1 MNYYG
6 IYTNQ
11 LTLDKAYIHRT
22 LHNISQD
29 FASKALFL
37 SDQLDINEYVAATLL
52 MRGTTES
59 SRVSSNPI
67 DAAVLLYHGERG
79 YLLACLDAI
88 LKSAKDASI
97 SHEVKLVCS
106 QFIAELLQETI
117 SYNNNNASG
126 TFVSKVLWTL
136 ENLSKTISAIVNT
149 GTAVGRLPEAG
160 CGKLGEDISELR
172 IERLSDERVSIVQI
186 LYHITSLFKIDT
198 KDKVKMLEL
207 LEDAELTDSAT
218 SYMIIAMISA
228 LSNDNNS
235 MEEST
240 PSASTM
246 EFINAFHQRVMTHGS
261 KVPVIKAVV
270 VLQWVLYLS
279 DPSWVANVVGTGHAG
294 RSETDIQQLL
304 DFSIATD
311 VFGFMN
317 EYLLYFQQPNAT
329 IDTERQA
336 IKSNIK
342 NGGSTK
348 TLDKSNYHNF
358 NADIRDDF
366 QPFVI
371 YELEKLGISI
381 IRTLFSTLQKLK
393 YKEEDTNTP
402 VQAPLSKEKALI
414 STSEQ
419 DNQCH
424 DLQYFLVFLASVFR
438 NRVNDGSVFWNRE
451 QDGVHHFIRW
461 LLDIKIVDTVGAA
474 FDFFGSI
481 ATGDACAIN
490 MFHLFKAGM
499 EADLKSSALFS
510 WGKPLAA
517 LEFYANLLQDI
528 SEESHAEIPA
538 AEEQLLLKF
547 LGILKQCV
555 QYSKEAR
562 ITFWS
567 DPNIHC
573 KGVLISLLNCPTS
586 TLLRAALFDVL
597 SAFCSSWGGGVD
609 DVGRW
614 ISMEMWHILESSD
627 MLLSSRKTTQERT
640 QPEYQPAGLL
650 QELESEKRSRV
661 FPETLSVI
669 RLIGSAIHTQSKREA
684 LITGFQPAKSSIP
697 EDLGKKTKY
706 PGATPFISLV
716 VDDIFVSLGTQKYSF
731 AEARWE
737 LTEACLMVMENSI
750 ACFDIKSFEIQSTRD
765 ILDKEMNS
773 LSPNN
778 YLVQSTL
785 LTYLTHPGFQVIV
798 RILAGGRVIDEL
810 FAVIDDCAKK
820 ETKEVENMPYH
831 KKCLVRALRIL
842 LRVLETQDTFCNA
855 LIPYINA
862 FSKRKASSEFQL
874 GEYTFPPL
882 PSVVPLGQ
890 LILFHTH
897 ILSRIAILVNY
908 EDQEE
913 VCFLCTKILNILSI
927 ASKDTVSNCGQ
938 PLSHAVSSS
947 SRASLA
953 TSITQVLSTSD
964 VSEAIAFGFSE
975 RLSISMP
982 EVTTCDDYEYD
993 INNIPFWQAT
1003 ETLKNTYN
1011 YSNDLKPRI
1020 STSVRLAILDLLLE
1034 NTQQPFSPTLAE
1046 FLLGYDLNTNNY
1058 LNKIKDTNTNRSD
1071 LVCFH
1076 AILDMLRQG
1085 IDTDVDREDA
1095 MMEDSTEPTDLLID
1109 THPILAEKCYALIY
1123 KVCSKKFLSIST
1135 LRYLRNRENFFYKQF
1150 DAMTSRLER
1159 NIEVE
1164 STPFGGTMICADGTQ
1179 YNTDFL
1185 KLRSKLHQ
1193 RAWLLRS
1200 IALELHT
1207 TVAMRQNSEVNKLL
1221 ELLYGR
1227 ATTLSSEDEDMETL
1241 DQQPLQQQQQQQQQ
1255 QAEHGLFSMR
1265 TVNKYE
1271 QPLVKMLEF
1280 VSSLEFSWKDNLM
1293 TTQEP
1298 RDLIYFQGFDPANFV
1313 VTSERGCAVYDVPSI
1328 YKKLREIQEVEF
1340 ANREDQI
1347 DIQIEMGFILSWAV
1361 SENHKKEIAFGKFHC
1376 LKAWKEVIH
1385 VTLVECFDLTS
1396 TSNRESI
1403 IYELL
1408 TMLLPKFVRVKD
1420 DTSENMLK
1428 SMSEIVLTLVN
1439 QLRKNASKQPV
1450 SQLPVDKLRSIF
1462 TGIVDGICHEQNI
1475 MVRGD
1480 LYSAI
1485 TSFLLYI
1492 KRLGRDESSKQL
1504 EQAILNHIASND
1516 AKFLDTLCRDA
1527 VDGYEI
1533 WKTTAFI
1540 ALDAL
1545 NTMALGA
1552 SSQIIQS
1559 FMVKKNFLQYIIEM
1573 IRNDDAALSN
1583 LLEQADGETQ

>member
-1 MNYYG
+1 M
-6 IYTNQ
+6 
-11 LTLDKAYIHRT
+11 LLDKAYINRT
-22 LHNISQD
+22 LHKISKD
-29 FASKALFL
+29 FATKALFL

-59 SRVSSNPI
+59 GRVGSNPI

-79 YLLACLDAI
+79 YLLACLDVI
-88 LKSAKDASI
+88 LKSIKDASI
-97 SHEVKLVCS
+97 SQEVKSIFS
-106 QFIAELLQETI
+106 QFISELLQETL
-117 SYNNNNASG
+117 SFNNRNTTGS
-126 TFVSKVLWTL
+126 FVSKILWTL
-136 ENLSKTISAIVNT
+136 ENLSKTMSAIMNT
-149 GTAVGRLPEAG
+149 GTVIGQLPTAG
-160 CGKLGEDISELR
+160 SGKLGEDISELR
-172 IERLSDERVSIVQI
+172 IDRLGDERVYIVQI
-186 LYHITSLFKIDT
+186 LYHITSIFGIDT
-198 KDKVKMLEL
+198 RDKMKMLEL
-207 LEDAELTDSAT
+207 LEEAELTDPAT
-218 SYMIIAMISA
+218 SYMIIAMVSA
-228 LSNDNNS
+228 LSNDNS
-235 MEEST
+235 TEEST
-240 PSASTM
+240 PNTSAM
-246 EFINAFHQRVMTHGS
+246 KFIDSFHHRIMTHGS

-270 VLQWVLYLS
+270 VLQWILYLS
-279 DPSWVANVVGTGHAG
+279 DPCRVANVVGSGNIG

-317 EYLLYFQQPNAT
+317 DYLLYFQQPNAI
-329 IDTERQA
+329 IDTERQ
-336 IKSNIK
+336 SIK
-342 NGGSTK
+342 NDVKKNNEDSTK

-371 YELEKLGISI
+371 YELEKLGISV

-402 VQAPLSKEKALI
+402 VQAPLSKEKALL

-419 DNQCH
+419 DGQCH

-438 NRVNDGSVFWNRE
+438 NRVNDGAVFWNRE
-451 QDGVHHFIRW
+451 QDGLHHFIRW

-517 LEFYANLLQDI
+517 LEFYSNLLQDI

-538 AEEQLLLKF
+538 TEEQLLLKF

-567 DPNIHC
+567 DSNIRC
-573 KGVLISLLNCPTS
+573 KEVLISLLNCPTS

-609 DVGRW
+609 DAGRW
-614 ISMEMWHILESSD
+614 ISMEMWTILEDSD
-627 MLLSSRKTTQERT
+627 MLLSSRKTAQERA
-640 QPEYQPAGLL
+640 QSVYQPAGLL
-650 QELESEKRSRV
+650 QELESEKRNRV

-669 RLIGSAIHTQSKREA
+669 RLIGSAIHIQSKREA

-697 EDLGKKTKY
+697 QDLGKNTKY

-716 VDDIFVSLGTQKYSF
+716 VDDIFVSLGTQNYSF

-750 ACFDIKSFEIQSTRD
+750 TSLDIKSFEIESIREN
-765 ILDKEMNS
+765 LDKEMKS

-778 YLVQSTL
+778 CFVESTL
-785 LTYLTHPGFQVIV
+785 LAYLTHPGFQVII

-810 FAVIDDCAKK
+810 FTVIDECAKK

-831 KKCLVRALRIL
+831 KKCLVRSLRIL
-842 LRVLETQDTFCNA
+842 LRVLKSQDTFCNA

-890 LILFHTH
+890 LILFHKN
-897 ILSRIAILVNY
+897 ILSRIALLVNY

-913 VCFLCTKILNILSI
+913 VCFLSTKILNILSI
-927 ASKDTVSNCGQ
+927 GSKDTMSNRGQ

-947 SRASLA
+947 SRSGLA
-953 TSITQVLSTSD
+953 TSITQVLSTSN
-964 VSEAIAFGFSE
+964 VSEAIVFGFSE

-982 EVTTCDDYEYD
+982 EVTTCDDYDYD
-993 INNIPFWQAT
+993 INNIPFWKAT

-1020 STSVRLAILDLLLE
+1020 STSVRLAILELLLE

-1046 FLLGYDLNTNNY
+1046 FLLGYDLATNNY
-1058 LNKIKDTNTNRSD
+1058 LNKIQDTNTNRSD

-1085 IDTDVDREDA
+1085 MDTDADPEDA
-1095 MMEDSTEPTDLLID
+1095 MMEDSAEPTDLLID

-1123 KVCSKKFLSIST
+1123 RLCTKKSLSIST

-1164 STPFGGTMICADGTQ
+1164 STPFGGIMICADGTQ
-1179 YNTDFL
+1179 YKTDFL

-1207 TVAMRQNSEVNKLL
+1207 TVALRQNNEVNKLL

-1227 ATTLSSEDEDMETL
+1227 TSTLSGEGDDMDTS
-1241 DQQPLQQQQQQQQQ
+1241 DQQLQQT
-1255 QAEHGLFSMR
+1255 EPGLFSMR
-1265 TVNKYE
+1265 AANKYE

-1280 VSSLEFSWKDNLM
+1280 VSSLEFSWKDDLM
-1293 TTQEP
+1293 ATQEP
-1298 RDLIYFQGFDPANFV
+1298 RDLVYFKGFEPANFV
-1313 VTSERGCAVYDVPSI
+1313 VTSERGCRVYDVPGI
-1328 YKKLREIQEVEF
+1328 YNKLREVQEVQF
-1340 ANREDQI
+1340 VNREDQF
-1347 DIQIEMGFILSWAV
+1347 DIETEMGFILSWV
-1361 SENHKKEIAFGKFHC
+1361 MSENHKNEIAYGKLHC

-1385 VTLVECFDLTS
+1385 ITLVECFDLTN
-1396 TSNRESI
+1396 TTNRESI

-1408 TMLLPKFVRVKD
+1408 TLLLPKFIRAKD
-1420 DTSENMLK
+1420 DTSESMLK

-1439 QLRKNASKQPV
+1439 QLRKDTSKRPT
-1450 SQLPVDKLRSIF
+1450 SHLPVDKLRSIF
-1462 TGIVDGICHEQNI
+1462 TGIVDGICHEENV

-1492 KRLGRDESSKQL
+1492 KRLGRDEASKRL
-1504 EQAILNHIASND
+1504 EQAILNQIASNN
-1516 AKFLDTLCRDA
+1516 AQFLDTLCRDA

-1552 SSQIIQS
+1552 SSQIVQS

-1583 LLEQADGETQ
+1583 LLEQADGKNRM

>member
-1 MNYYG
+1 VLKC
-6 IYTNQ
+6 III
-11 LTLDKAYIHRT
+11 DKAYINRT
-22 LHNISQD
+22 LHNISKD
-29 FASKALFL
+29 FATKALFL

-79 YLLACLDAI
+79 YLLACLDVI
-88 LKSAKDASI
+88 LKSTKDASI
-97 SHEVKLVCS
+97 SQEVKLVCS
-106 QFIAELLQETI
+106 QFISELLQESV
-117 SYNNNNASG
+117 SYNNHSATG
-126 TFVSKVLWTL
+126 TFVTKILWTL
-136 ENLSKTISAIVNT
+136 ENLSKTINAIVNT
-149 GTAVGRLPEAG
+149 GTVAGQLPAAG
-160 CGKLGEDISELR
+160 SGKLGEDISELR
-172 IERLSDERVSIVQI
+172 IDRLGDERVYIVQI
-186 LYHITSLFKIDT
+186 LYHIASLFSIDT
-198 KDKVKMLEL
+198 KDKLKMLEL
-207 LEDAELTDSAT
+207 LEEAELQDPAT

-228 LSNDNNS
+228 LSNDNS
-235 MEEST
+235 IEEST
-240 PSASTM
+240 PSTSTM
-246 EFINAFHQRVMTHGS
+246 EFIDSFHHRIMTHGS
-261 KVPVIKAVV
+261 KVPVIKAVI
-270 VLQWVLYLS
+270 VLQWILYIS
-279 DPSWVANVVGTGHAG
+279 DPCRVSNVIGAANPG
-294 RSETDIQQLL
+294 RSETDIKQLL

-317 EYLLYFQQPNAT
+317 EYLLYFQQPNAM

-336 IKSNIK
+336 IKNDILD
-342 NGGSTK
+342 NGK
-348 TLDKSNYHNF
+348 ALDKSDYHNF

-371 YELEKLGISI
+371 YELEKLGVLV

-393 YKEEDTNTP
+393 YAEEDTNTP
-402 VQAPLSKEKALI
+402 VQAPLTKETALL

-419 DNQCH
+419 EKQCH
-424 DLQYFLVFLASVFR
+424 DLQYFLTFLASVFR
-438 NRVNDGSVFWNRE
+438 NRVNDSVVFWDRE
-451 QDGVHHFIRW
+451 QGGLHYFIRW
-461 LLDIKIVDTVGAA
+461 LLDIKIVATVGAA

-490 MFHLFKAGM
+490 MFVLFKAGM
-499 EADLKSSALFS
+499 EADLASSALFS

-517 LEFYANLLQDI
+517 LEYYSSLLKD
-528 SEESHAEIPA
+528 STDEAPAEIPA

-562 ITFWS
+562 LTFWYDS
-567 DPNIHC
+567 KIHC
-573 KGVLISLLNCPTS
+573 KEILISLLNCPTS

-609 DVGRW
+609 DVGRC
-614 ISMEMWHILESSD
+614 ISMDMWNILQDSD
-627 MLLSSRKTTQERT
+627 MLLSSRKVTQDRA
-640 QPEYQPAGLL
+640 QPVYQPAGLL
-650 QELESEKRSRV
+650 LELENEKRSRV

-669 RLIGSAIHTQSKREA
+669 RLIGSAIHTQSKRQA
-684 LITGFQPAKSSIP
+684 LVSGFQPARSSIP
-697 EDLGKKTKY
+697 QDLGKNTRY
-706 PGATPFISLV
+706 PGAMPFISLV
-716 VDDIFVSLGTQKYSF
+716 VDEIFVSLASQKYSF

-750 ACFDIKSFEIQSTRD
+750 TCLDIKLFEMESVRKD
-765 ILDKEMNS
+765 LDEEMKS
-773 LSPNN
+773 LPPSND
-778 YLVQSTL
+778 LVQAL
-785 LTYLTHPGFQVIV
+785 LAYLTHPGFQVIV

-810 FAVIDDCAKK
+810 FTVVEECAKK

-831 KKCLVRALRIL
+831 KKCLVRSLRIL
-842 LRVLETQDTFCNA
+842 LRVLETQDTFCNV
-855 LIPYINA
+855 LIPYISA

-882 PSVVPLGQ
+882 PSIVPLGQ
-890 LILFHTH
+890 LILFHKT
-897 ILSRIAILVNY
+897 ILSRIALLINY
-908 EDQEE
+908 GDQEE
-913 VCFLCTKILNILSI
+913 VCFLSTKILNILSI
-927 ASKDTVSNCGQ
+927 TNKDPTINRSQ
-938 PLSHAVSSS
+938 PLGHALSPS
-947 SRASLA
+947 SRSDLA
-953 TSITQVLSTSD
+953 TNITQVLSTSN
-964 VSEAIAFGFSE
+964 VSEAIVFGVSE

-982 EVTTCDDYEYD
+982 EATTCDDYDYD
-993 INNIPFWQAT
+993 INNIPFWQAS

-1011 YSNDLKPRI
+1011 YPNDFKPRI

-1046 FLLGYDLNTNNY
+1046 FLLGYDLTATNY
-1058 LNKIKDTNTNRSD
+1058 LNKIQDTNTNRSD

-1085 IDTDVDREDA
+1085 MDNGIDHEDA
-1095 MMEDSTEPTDLLID
+1095 MMEDSTEPTELLID

-1123 KVCSKKFLSIST
+1123 RLCSKKSLSIST

-1164 STPFGGTMICADGTQ
+1164 STPFGGTMICADGMQ
-1179 YNTDFL
+1179 YKTDFL
-1185 KLRSKLHQ
+1185 KLRAKLHQ

-1207 TVAMRQNSEVNKLL
+1207 TVATRQISEVNKLL

-1227 ATTLSSEDEDMETL
+1227 TNAISSEDDDMDTS
-1241 DQQPLQQQQQQQQQ
+1241 DQQQETEP
-1255 QAEHGLFSMR
+1255 GLFSMPPA
-1265 TVNKYE
+1265 NKYE

-1280 VSSLEFSWKDNLM
+1280 VSSLEFSWRDNLM
-1293 TTQEP
+1293 AAQEP
-1298 RDLIYFQGFDPANFV
+1298 RDLIHFPEFDPAYFV
-1313 VTSERGCAVYDVPSI
+1313 VASERGCAVYDVPAI
-1328 YKKLREIQEVEF
+1328 YKALREVQEVKF
-1340 ANREDQI
+1340 ANIQDQR
-1347 DIQIEMGFILSWAV
+1347 DIETEMGFILSWVV
-1361 SENHKKEIAFGKFHC
+1361 SENHKKEIAHGKLQC
-1376 LKAWKEVIH
+1376 LQAWKEVIH
-1385 VTLVECFDLTS
+1385 ITLVECFDLTNAS
-1396 TSNRESI
+1396 DRESI

-1408 TMLLPKFVRVKD
+1408 TLLLPKFVRVND
-1420 DTSENMLK
+1420 DTSESMLK
-1428 SMSEIVLTLVN
+1428 SMSEIVLTLMN
-1439 QLRKNASKQPV
+1439 QLRKYTSKRPT
-1450 SQLPVDKLRSIF
+1450 SQLPVDKLRLIF
-1462 TGIVDGICHEQNI
+1462 TGIIDGISHQENI

-1492 KRLGRDESSKQL
+1492 KRLGRDEASKQL
-1504 EQAILNHIASND
+1504 DQAILNHIASND

-1527 VDGYEI
+1527 VNGYEI

-1552 SSQIIQS
+1552 SSQIVQS
-1559 FMVKKNFLQYIIEM
+1559 FMVQKNFLQNIIEM

-1583 LLEQADGETQ
+1583 LLEQADGRTECNQREIIFIYY